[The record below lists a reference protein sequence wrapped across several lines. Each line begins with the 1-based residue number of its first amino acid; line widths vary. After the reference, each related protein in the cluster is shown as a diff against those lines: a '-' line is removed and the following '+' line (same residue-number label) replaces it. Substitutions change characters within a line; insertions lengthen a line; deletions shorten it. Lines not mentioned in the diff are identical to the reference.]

1 MHAMVITL
9 AANYTTR
16 YVSVRAI
23 WHKPCLRNEMSVRC
37 VYTYICLPLYH
48 IGTDNV
54 TRCIILAP
62 NSVTRCI
69 ILAPNT
75 AEVRLPIYHFP
86 FIIVDSGGIPTIVL
100 ILTLGLMTASTP
112 LQWRHNESDGVS
124 NQHRHEWLLNYL
136 FRRRSKKISKLR
148 STGLYEGEFTGHR
161 WIPHTKGQ

>member
-48 IGTDNV
+48 IGT
-54 TRCIILAP
+54 RQCHPL
-62 NSVTRCI
+62 
-69 ILAPNT
+69 
-75 AEVRLPIYHFP
+75 YHIGTQQCRSLYHIGTQQCYPLYHIGTQHCWGAASHLSLWVPEFR
-86 FIIVDSGGIPTIVL
+86 TIVL

-124 NQHRHEWLLNYL
+124 NHHRHECLLNHL
-136 FRRRSKKISKLR
+136 FRRR
-148 STGLYEGEFTGHR
+148 
-161 WIPHTKGQ
+161 